1 MIGAIRAVTF
11 DLWQTLLLEDPEIN
25 RRRAQLR
32 IDRVD
37 AVLQT
42 ASRPFPEDELWR
54 AFHDCVAACGRIRSR
69 GRETSFDGQI
79 DIFLEQLQ
87 PGLTEQLSRDQ
98 HRAVREAYDLAFLES
113 PLPPDLAAA
122 PMLEALKRRG
132 CSLGLISN
140 TAMTSGATF
149 RVYLEQLG
157 LLQYFDAMIFSD
169 EVGWAKPSGTV
180 FRQALDALGVP
191 PDAAVHVGDDR
202 AADVGGALKAGLRAV
217 WIARSPESYDE
228 PYAYQQPTD
237 DEPHATVTSL
247 NEVIPTLERLALQ

>member
-1 MIGAIRAVTF
+1 MIGNIRAVTF
-11 DLWQTLLLEDPEIN
+11 DLWQTLLLEDAEVN
-25 RRRAQLR
+25 RRRAQGR

-37 AVLQT
+37 AALRT
-42 ASRPFPEDELWR
+42 AYHPFPEEELWR
-54 AFHDCVAACGRIRSR
+54 AFHECVAACGRIRSQ
-69 GRETSFDGQI
+69 GREVSFDGQI
-79 DIFLEQLQ
+79 DIYLDQLE
-87 PGLTEQLSRDQ
+87 PGLSVGLSRDQ

-113 PLPPDLAAA
+113 PLPPDPAAA
-122 PMLEALKRRG
+122 PLLETLRRRG

-149 RVYLEQLG
+149 RVHLERLG

-191 PDAAVHVGDDR
+191 PDATVHVGDDR

-217 WIARSPESYDE
+217 WIARPPESYDE
-228 PYAYQQPTD
+228 PYAYQPPTD

-247 NEVIPTLERLALQ
+247 DQVLPTLERLSME

>member
-1 MIGAIRAVTF
+1 MIGTIRAITF
-11 DLWQTLLLEDPEIN
+11 DLWQTLLLEDAEIN

-32 IDRVD
+32 IDRVNT
-37 AVLQT
+37 VLQAT
-42 ASRPFPEDELWR
+42 THPFKEKELWQ
-54 AFHDCVAACGRIRSR
+54 AFRECAAACGRIRSQ

-79 DIFLEQLQ
+79 DIFLEQLE
-87 PGLTEQLSRDQ
+87 PGLPEQLSHDEKK
-98 HRAVREAYDLAFLES
+98 AVREAYDLAFLES
-113 PLPPDLAAA
+113 PLPPDPAAA

-149 RVYLEQLG
+149 RVYLESLG
-157 LLQYFDAMIFSD
+157 LFQYFDALIFSD
-169 EVGWAKPSGTV
+169 EIGWAKPSGTV
-180 FRQALDALGVP
+180 FRQGLDALGVP

-217 WIARSPESYDE
+217 WVARPPESYDE
-228 PYAYQQPTD
+228 PYAYQPPTD

-247 NEVIPTLERLALQ
+247 DQVIPALERLALQ